1 LIDYRIISSD
11 GQSKSLIMTRSQVQV
26 LNDPQKKEF
35 FEEMKIKKRDEDNT
49 GAIVTI
55 PNTKM

>member
-1 LIDYRIISSD
+1 
-11 GQSKSLIMTRSQVQV
+11 MTRSQVQV